1 MPDFD
6 PFASDVPTIAFYGGE
21 RVEVLDSWTDKT
33 GAHLSTI
40 RYADGSRK
48 TVFTSQIFPQVN
60 Q

>member
-6 PFASDVPTIAFYGGE
+6 PFASDAPTIAFYGGE
-21 RVEVLDSWTDKT
+21 RVEVEATWLDKHGDSIT
-33 GAHLSTI
+33 TI